1 MHLISVCFLKR
12 DSDGEKLPEN
22 KKLYEKILVRMGKV
36 EERIESLEEFV
47 QRLSKRAKPRKMGDQ
62 KDSD

>member
-1 MHLISVCFLKR
+1 MPE
-12 DSDGEKLPEN
+12 EKT
-22 KKLYEKILVRMGKV
+22 LYEKILARMGKV

-47 QRLSKRAKPRKMGDQ
+47 QRLSKKAKARKMGDQ